1 MFPGIVVSVDG
12 LEPECK
18 YNISL
23 EINLADDHRF
33 KFVNS
38 KWVVVGKAE
47 SHDEDM
53 LIFNHPESPAT
64 GKHWMKNKVSFKK
77 IKLSNNRNNK
87 KGQVRAQT
95 ASKGSCTLTP

>member
-12 LEPECK
+12 LDPECK

-23 EINLADDHRF
+23 EVNLADDHRF

-87 KGQVRAQT
+87 KGQVRANM
-95 ASKGSCTLTP
+95 ASKGCCTSTP